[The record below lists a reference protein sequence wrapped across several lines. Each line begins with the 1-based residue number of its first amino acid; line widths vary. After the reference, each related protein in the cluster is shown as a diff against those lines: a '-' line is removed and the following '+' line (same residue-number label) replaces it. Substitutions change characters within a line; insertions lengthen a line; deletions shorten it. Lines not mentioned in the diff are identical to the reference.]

1 MLTKFKFQIT
11 LIPGKQIPRKLKIA
25 RRGVSFLTFLRS
37 LFKVFLLP
45 LSIHYQPERRREEGK
60 YTNKGILHDLTLNFK
75 FQTQK
80 KCTEDS
86 VENCYWDHIGTKR
99 FSTTSI
105 SSFVDAKGHRSKVSA
120 NRRNA
125 WSELHCISCH
135 WDWKPALP
143 TRCSLENHVG
153 WNSQFLQNQPCF

>member
-1 MLTKFKFQIT
+1 MRCEIFTTKKELIRTKGNFREVIMLDPDPDPDVLWCEHPAWRPLNILWKMLTKFKFQIT
-11 LIPGKQIPRKLKIA
+11 LFTRKQIPRKLKIA

-80 KCTEDS
+80 KCTEDN

-99 FSTTSI
+99 F
-105 SSFVDAKGHRSKVSA
+105 
-120 NRRNA
+120 
-125 WSELHCISCH
+125 
-135 WDWKPALP
+135 
-143 TRCSLENHVG
+143 
-153 WNSQFLQNQPCF
+153 